1 MIMIIMILIL
11 YGVLELQ
18 CQKDGHYHVMRYS
31 FELSSFM
38 FTIIIIV
45 DHYDFRVVPDMEFV
59 TSGTRGTCVKYIS
72 MFVLEH
78 IIAQKLCS

>member
-1 MIMIIMILIL
+1 MIFIL
-11 YGVLELQ
+11 YTVLELQ
-18 CQKDGHYHVMRYS
+18 CQKDGHHPVMGYS
-31 FELSSFM
+31 FELLSSM

-45 DHYDFRVVPDMEFV
+45 DHYDFRVAPYLEFV